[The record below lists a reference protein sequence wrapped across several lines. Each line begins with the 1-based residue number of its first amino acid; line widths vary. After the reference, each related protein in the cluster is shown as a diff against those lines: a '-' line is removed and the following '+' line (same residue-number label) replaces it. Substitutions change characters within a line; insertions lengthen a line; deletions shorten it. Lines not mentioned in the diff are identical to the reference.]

1 MLNERYAEVAR
12 QANAPFL
19 QAGGG
24 SSTLVRPVDSY
35 SLGAVVQEDKIL
47 PGLDALMTEFER
59 ARRYGFTQGEFER
72 AKQDLLRGYESANK
86 DSQTR
91 DSSGYADEYMR
102 LFLNKEG
109 SPGIAYEYAL
119 VQQLLPGIT
128 MDEANGRIAHLV
140 TKDNRAIILQAPDKA
155 DLKLP
160 SEAELTAAVDGVQS
174 KQLEAY
180 AEQTSQAT
188 LMDQKPAPAAIV
200 SEKTMPDLGVTDIR
214 LANGVR
220 VIMKPTTFK
229 TDEVVFAATSPGGS
243 SLVTDADYPEAE
255 LAAPWVSDS
264 GVGDLTQTQL
274 GKLLSGKL
282 AGVSPYIGELD
293 EGFGGSASPDDL
305 ETALQLVY
313 LYATRPREDDNSFQ
327 VLRNQLETSL
337 KNRSLD
343 PENSFRDALSEI
355 LCGKSV
361 RCGPLPLD
369 QVATLDEQRAFDI
382 YRDRFAD
389 FSDFTFTFVGNFDP
403 ATLKTL
409 AQTYLGNLSATGRKE
424 TWRNIRQDPPVGIVD
439 KTVYK
444 GLDERARTRIEFTGP
459 YSPTLKNE
467 VMLDVLNNV
476 LDIRVIDELRQ
487 ALGATYSPQAATG
500 WERLPK
506 PTYHALID
514 FVSDPKRVDE
524 LTQAVFKLLDDLR
537 TNGPSQGD
545 LEKAREQ
552 ARLSN
557 RKALEDNSFW
567 LGQLQD
573 QLVTAG
579 SDGSDILKYEQV
591 LAGVTVDD
599 VREAAETY
607 LPADRY
613 VRVVLLPQS
622 LDVKNSQ

>member
-1 MLNERYAEVAR
+1 M
-12 QANAPFL
+12 
-19 QAGGG
+19 
-24 SSTLVRPVDSY
+24 
-35 SLGAVVQEDKIL
+35 
-47 PGLDALMTEFER
+47 
-59 ARRYGFTQGEFER
+59 
-72 AKQDLLRGYESANK
+72 
-86 DSQTR
+86 
-91 DSSGYADEYMR
+91 
-102 LFLNKEG
+102 
-109 SPGIAYEYAL
+109 
-119 VQQLLPGIT
+119 
-128 MDEANGRIAHLV
+128 
-140 TKDNRAIILQAPDKA
+140 
-155 DLKLP
+155 
-160 SEAELTAAVDGVQS
+160 
-174 KQLEAY
+174 
-180 AEQTSQAT
+180 
-188 LMDQKPAPAAIV
+188 
-200 SEKTMPDLGVTDIR
+200 
-214 LANGVR
+214 
-220 VIMKPTTFK
+220 
-229 TDEVVFAATSPGGS
+229 
-243 SLVTDADYPEAE
+243 
-255 LAAPWVSDS
+255 
-264 GVGDLTQTQL
+264 
-274 GKLLSGKL
+274 
-282 AGVSPYIGELD
+282 
-293 EGFGGSASPDDL
+293 
-305 ETALQLVY
+305 
-313 LYATRPREDDNSFQ
+313 
-327 VLRNQLETSL
+327 LRNQIETSL

-343 PENSFRDALSEI
+343 PENSFRDTLSEI

-369 QVATLDEQRAFDI
+369 QVATLDEQRAFAI

-389 FSDFTFTFVGNFDP
+389 FNDFTFTFVGNFDP

-409 AQTYLGNLSATGRKE
+409 AQTYLGNLPSTGRKE
-424 TWRNIRQDPPVGIVD
+424 TWRNVRQDPPAGIVD

-506 PTYHALID
+506 PAYHALID

-537 TNGPSQGD
+537 TNGPSQGA
-545 LEKAREQ
+545 LEKAKEQ

-557 RKALEDNSFW
+557 QKALEDNSFW

-579 SDGSDILKYEQV
+579 GDGSDILKYEQV

-599 VREAAETY
+599 IQKAARTY